1 MPIPLRML
9 WKCTWPD
16 GKSASFVLARTQHE
30 AIDILSGLG
39 YVDSSMLEVVDHQ
52 AHFFVTFRACYET
65 QKHTHGESEYD
76 IDQPHW
82 HANDENS
89 EDIWTLLGD
98 PPPLEPVPEP
108 EEPKCKKCGQGR
120 FAPVH
125 HPDYDK
131 SDRCEKYEPPA
142 ELATTEP
149 PAEVGPDRPTSE

>member
-9 WKCTWPD
+9 WKCSAPD
-16 GKSASFVLARTQHE
+16 GKQVCFLLARTQQE
-30 AIDILSGLG
+30 ALG
-39 YVDSSMLEVVDHQ
+39 FLGENADPSLIEVVDYRM
-52 AHFFVTFRACYET
+52 HFVVSFEACYET
-65 QKHTHGESEYD
+65 HD
-76 IDQPHW
+76 NALPQPHW
-82 HANDENS
+82 HATDDVS
-89 EDIWTLLGD
+89 DALWVVLGD